1 LAANQ
6 AGPPS
11 IGRPARSRGRGFL
24 GSLARSLAGGQASVR
39 FLGRF
44 KLGGGSISSR
54 GAGGRR
60 VTVEAWQ
67 AKWASPNASPA
78 PFGQAHRPPRAVQ
91 LQLEPDLTEAQADLP
106 LCNLG
111 SVASGAM
118 PLRTDGAIRPPG
130 QCGAELDQPGQTR
143 GRMGIV
149 LRPALAG
156 RGFLVP
162 CQWAAASLS
171 QPSRPRPQA
180 GVLSAPGRVG
190 HGRSLGLK
198 WAAGGGLAP
207 ASRRRWPSDHAAGPA
222 AGLGGPSPRQRIAD
236 PRMASGP
243 WKTNPPNLG
252 RRRAH

>member
-1 LAANQ
+1 M
-6 AGPPS
+6 GVESRWKP
-11 IGRPARSRGRGFL
+11 GRPN
-24 GSLARSLAGGQASVR
+24 GQVPIPVR
-39 FLGRF
+39 RH
-44 KLGGGSISSR
+44 S
-54 GAGGRR
+54 GRR
-60 VTVEAWQ
+60 TA
-67 AKWASPNASPA
+67 
-78 PFGQAHRPPRAVQ
+78 RPGPSNPRR
-91 LQLEPDLTEAQADLP
+91 PSNLTSLRPTEADLP

-243 WKTNPPNLG
+243 WKTNPPIWEGGALTDVQAALET
-252 RRRAH
+252 RRV